1 MVKKVIALTLVLAL
15 ALFLC
20 SCGDAKSTASDDV
33 PETDTRQEQ
42 PAAEQQEVKETETE
56 PEKQEETVSE
66 EKEEDTVQ
74 TGIRP
79 EIKEAIDS
87 YETFINSYCEFME
100 SYDSTNLTMLA
111 KYTELMTT
119 YVDVTEKF
127 EAMEDQ
133 DLNDEE
139 LKYYTEVSL
148 RCSSKL
154 LEVSSNMTSSAGDL
168 MSGMSDLLEAMP

>member
-1 MVKKVIALTLVLAL
+1 M
-15 ALFLC
+15 
-20 SCGDAKSTASDDV
+20 
-33 PETDTRQEQ
+33 
-42 PAAEQQEVKETETE
+42 KETETE

-119 YVDVTEKF
+119 YVDVAEKF

-154 LEVSSNMTSSAGDL
+154 LEASSNMTSSAGDL